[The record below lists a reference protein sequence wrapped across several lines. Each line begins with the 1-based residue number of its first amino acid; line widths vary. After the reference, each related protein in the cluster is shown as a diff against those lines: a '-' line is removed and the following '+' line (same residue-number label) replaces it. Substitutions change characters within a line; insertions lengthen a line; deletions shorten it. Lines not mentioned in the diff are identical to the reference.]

1 MHRTHLLL
9 IDPQNDFCDL
19 PEELCPIAPDGQ
31 RLSPA
36 LPVPGAHGDIQRLTG
51 WLGQNLSKV
60 DAITVT
66 MDHHHRLDIA
76 HPGFWRTRAGDAV
89 APFTQISSGRLKTGE
104 FDTAP
109 GLDRERALAYLE
121 ALEADGRFAH
131 MVWPVHCQ
139 IGTWGQCLHA
149 GLQATLDGWEDL
161 QGRSVA
167 QVHKGQ
173 NPWTEHFSALR
184 AEVVDPDDPATG
196 LNQELLA
203 ALSASGT
210 VFVAGEAGSH
220 CVRATVEHLAENWT
234 GDTSRIVLLV
244 DAMSPVAGFESVQE
258 KFLLAMK
265 ERGLAVRTLAEA
277 AALLSGKAT

>member
-19 PEELCPIAPDGQ
+19 PEELCPIGPDGR

-36 LPVPGAHGDIQRLTG
+36 LPVPGSHRDMLRLTG

-89 APFTQISSGRLKTGE
+89 APFTQISASSLKAGE
-104 FDTAP
+104 FAPAP

-139 IGTWGQCLHA
+139 IGTWGQCVHP
-149 GLQATLDGWEDL
+149 GLQAMLDIWEDAT
-161 QGRSVA
+161 GRPVA
-167 QVHKGQ
+167 HVLKGES
-173 NPWTEHFSALR
+173 PWTEHYSALQ
-184 AEVVDPDDPATG
+184 AEVPDPADPSTG
-196 LNQELLA
+196 MNRTLLDRLA
-203 ALSASGT
+203 TAEALL
-210 VFVAGEAGSH
+210 VAGEAGSH
-220 CVRATVEHLAENWT
+220 CVRATVEHLMEHWPHDA
-234 GDTSRIVLLV
+234 SRIVLV
-244 DAMSPVAGFESVQE
+244 SDGMSPVSGFEPVQAR
-258 KFLLAMK
+258 FLADMAA
-265 ERGLAVRTLAEA
+265 RGLRIASTRELDRI
-277 AALLSGKAT
+277 